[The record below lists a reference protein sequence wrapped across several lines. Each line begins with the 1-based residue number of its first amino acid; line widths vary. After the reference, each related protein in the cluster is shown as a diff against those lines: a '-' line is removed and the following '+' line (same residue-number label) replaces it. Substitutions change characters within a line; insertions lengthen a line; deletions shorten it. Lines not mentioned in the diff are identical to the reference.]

1 MTNPNANVSDNPRP
15 APRTVTER
23 ELPVSERGRD
33 PREVS
38 VGGLFKQLAHEV
50 PELFA
55 KELALAKAEAR
66 ESAHAMLAG
75 IGAVATGGAVMLAGL
90 IILLLSATAAL
101 ALVLDLWLAALIVG
115 IAALV
120 LGLIMVAAGK
130 KQFDVDALKPDRT
143 LRSLRKDQAM
153 AREKTS

>member
-1 MTNPNANVSDNPRP
+1 MTDPNLNDP
-15 APRTVTER
+15 AARTTEQRSSEPAAPGR
-23 ELPVSERGRD
+23 EPSRD

-38 VGGLFKQLAHEV
+38 LGGLFKQLGHEL

-75 IGAVATGGAVMLAGL
+75 IGAVATGGAIMLAGL

-101 ALVLDLWLAALIVG
+101 AIVLAPWLAALIIG
-115 IAALV
+115 AAALV
-120 LGLIMVAAGK
+120 VGGVMVAAGK

-143 LRSLRKDQAM
+143 VHSMKKDQAM
-153 AREKTS
+153 VREKTS